1 MRIELLLL
9 LCFLAM
15 IIAMIACAVPRR
27 PTPALS
33 PTLFPAMTLTTYNP
47 QIVTRVGADAAIAAT
62 IFPPTSHLSDIDI
75 SPPRCYYSGSPQVT
89 CLGMVRNLAQE
100 AFSDIT
106 LKARFI
112 GVNGLLKRQST
123 FSLEQRRIAAGAA
136 APFRLQLPRS
146 RLETTAL
153 EIEVVSAEWSTPA
166 GLELTLQNARGEYL
180 DELNRYRF
188 SATVKECQWSAGQRY
203 SFDCD
208 AGKCGGRACRIP
220 RC

>member
-1 MRIELLLL
+1 
-9 LCFLAM
+9 
-15 IIAMIACAVPRR
+15 
-27 PTPALS
+27 
-33 PTLFPAMTLTTYNP
+33 
-47 QIVTRVGADAAIAAT
+47 
-62 IFPPTSHLSDIDI
+62 
-75 SPPRCYYSGSPQVT
+75 
-89 CLGMVRNLAQE
+89 MVRNLAQE

-188 SATVKECQWSAGQRY
+188 SATVKNASGQPAKDIRLIVTLANAEGELVGFRVADLPDALPIGEEVDVDLAITPLEASAALRHQVTFQALPLNALPSG
-203 SFDCD
+203 
-208 AGKCGGRACRIP
+208 
-220 RC
+220 